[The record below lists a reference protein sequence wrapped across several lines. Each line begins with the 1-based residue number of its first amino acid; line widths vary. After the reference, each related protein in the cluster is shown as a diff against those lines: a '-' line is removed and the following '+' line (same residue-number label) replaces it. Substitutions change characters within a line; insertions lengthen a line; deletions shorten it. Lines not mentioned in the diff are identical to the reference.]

1 MFYPAGRL
9 QGVEYFRIFVRH
21 CNRLLKRVMKIVFYL
36 LMALTFVLSTACAD
50 SRQQESAGTLTV
62 QGTRLADNEGRTVI
76 LNGINHV
83 VKSPEQS
90 YVYEG
95 DEELFAR
102 FREWGINCVRY
113 GIHWDGLEP
122 EPGRIDENYLKELD
136 KRVYWARRNNLML
149 ILDMHQDLYSRK
161 FGNGA
166 PLWATLDDG
175 AEHVTGTVWSDAYL
189 MSPAVQ
195 RSFDSFW
202 QNRPASDGV
211 GLQDHYASVW
221 KVLARRYADSVS
233 VVGFDVMNEP
243 FIGSRAQAVV
253 GRLVAGCAEH
263 LPTDMA
269 QPVSEADFMRLWL
282 DEDQRK
288 GLLKLLDNQTVFSSI
303 LARAEGEVRSFEENE
318 LSDFYQK
325 VRDAIRSTSSRQILF
340 LEHNYFCNMGMEST
354 FRIPLAE
361 DGRPDSLCAYAPHA
375 YDLVVDTQAATE
387 PGYERIDYIFG
398 RIAASAARRG
408 MPVLVG
414 EWGAFYNGG
423 QHYRKPALHQMKHI
437 ARLFSGHTYWAW
449 WPGIES
455 QDYFSVVISRPYP
468 QCVNGTLIS
477 YTSPAEGE
485 PFVCRW
491 KEGKSSACTRI
502 YLPDVTQ
509 VEGKIRLEPDTDFR
523 VIRIAGDTRA
533 GYLEVE
539 PCGVERRL
547 YVE

>member
-1 MFYPAGRL
+1 M
-9 QGVEYFRIFVRH
+9 
-21 CNRLLKRVMKIVFYL
+21 
-36 LMALTFVLSTACAD
+36 
-50 SRQQESAGTLTV
+50 

-83 VKSPEQS
+83 VKSPEQG

-211 GLQDHYASVW
+211 GLQEHYANVW

-263 LPTDMA
+263 LPTGMA

-288 GLLKLLDNQTVFSSI
+288 GLLKLLD
-303 LARAEGEVRSFEENE
+303 
-318 LSDFYQK
+318 D
-325 VRDAIRSTSSRQILF
+325 
-340 LEHNYFCNMGMEST
+340 
-354 FRIPLAE
+354 
-361 DGRPDSLCAYAPHA
+361 
-375 YDLVVDTQAATE
+375 
-387 PGYERIDYIFG
+387 
-398 RIAASAARRG
+398 
-408 MPVLVG
+408 
-414 EWGAFYNGG
+414 
-423 QHYRKPALHQMKHI
+423 
-437 ARLFSGHTYWAW
+437 
-449 WPGIES
+449 
-455 QDYFSVVISRPYP
+455 
-468 QCVNGTLIS
+468 
-477 YTSPAEGE
+477 
-485 PFVCRW
+485 
-491 KEGKSSACTRI
+491 
-502 YLPDVTQ
+502 
-509 VEGKIRLEPDTDFR
+509 
-523 VIRIAGDTRA
+523 
-533 GYLEVE
+533 
-539 PCGVERRL
+539 
-547 YVE
+547 